1 MAHKGEQFVT
11 SANVCVTRDQIVE
24 EARSWLGVPW
34 RHQGRNRT
42 GIDCGGLVAVVGQAT
57 GVFPK
62 RADAFGYDRL
72 PTLYLLV
79 ETTQE
84 WMRRKMGPEFN
95 DRRPGDVV
103 IMKPTAQYQ
112 WPSHIGIL
120 TRLPDGELGLIHSYN
135 GLRKKGA
142 DVVLE
147 TRYAPWWDRTVAVM
161 VYPGLV
167 EDD

>member
-1 MAHKGEQFVT
+1 MTHKGEEFVAN
-11 SANVCVTRDQIVE
+11 ANVCATRDQIVA
-24 EARSWLGVPW
+24 EARTWLGVPW
-34 RHQGRNRT
+34 RHQGRNRS
-42 GIDCGGLVAVVGQAT
+42 GVDCGGLIACVGQAL

-62 RADAFGYDRL
+62 QADAFGYSRL
-72 PTLYLLV
+72 PTLYMLV
-79 ETTQE
+79 ETTE
-84 WMRRKMGPEFN
+84 AWMRRKKGPEFN

-103 IMKPTAQYQ
+103 IMRPTQAYQ

-120 TRLPDGELGLIHSYN
+120 TRLPDGELGMVHSYN

-147 TRYAPWWDRTVAVM
+147 TSYGPWWDNTVAVM

-167 EDD
+167 EDE